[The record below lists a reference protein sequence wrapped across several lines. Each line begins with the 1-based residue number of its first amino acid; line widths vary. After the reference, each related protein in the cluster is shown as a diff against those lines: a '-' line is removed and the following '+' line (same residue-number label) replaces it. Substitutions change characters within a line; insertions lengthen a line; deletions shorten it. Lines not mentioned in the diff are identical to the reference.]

1 MEKQLTMGKKP
12 VSHWIINLS
21 TRKGAEMS
29 EIINTVTDGL
39 EQLVIFT
46 LAGESYGVSIGTVS
60 GIERIQEVTKGPRTA
75 DYVEGVINLRGRII
89 PVVDLR
95 KVFYLPLSDETK
107 DTRIVVM
114 DIGGKPIGCLVDE
127 VTEVL
132 RIPADSV
139 EPPSSVI
146 TSSDSHY
153 LLGIAKLED
162 RMIILLDL
170 DKLFSSEGTS
180 VALAEMKIPSVE
192 EISSEMEATAA

>member
-1 MEKQLTMGKKP
+1 
-12 VSHWIINLS
+12 
-21 TRKGAEMS
+21 MS
-29 EIINTVTDGL
+29 ELNNTVKDGL
-39 EQLVIFT
+39 EQLVVFT
-46 LAGESYGVSIGTVS
+46 LAGESYGVSISSVS
-60 GIERIQEVTKGPRTA
+60 GIERIHEITKVPRTA
-75 DYVEGVINLRGRII
+75 DHVEGVINLRGRII

-107 DTRIVVM
+107 DTRIVVV
-114 DIGGKPIGCLVDE
+114 DIGGKPIGCLVDA

-139 EPPSSVI
+139 EAPSSVI

-170 DKLFSSEGTS
+170 DKLFSSEGTT
-180 VALAEMKIPSVE
+180 VALAEIPSIE
-192 EISSEMEATAA
+192 DISAEMEATAV